1 MANVVI
7 DIAAEF
13 TGKKAFKEAE
23 TATGKLTRTVKTLA
37 GSFGLAFGTAA
48 LTRYGKAAVK
58 AFAEDEAAAIR
69 LTRAVDNLGIGFAN
83 PSIADYIS
91 ELEKS
96 AAVADDVL
104 RPAFQSLLTTTGSL
118 TQSQKLLNDAIT
130 ISRASGIDLATVS
143 QDLAKGYVGITK
155 GLIKYNTGLTKAEIQ
170 SKSFSEILGVLL
182 TQSAGAASDYL
193 DSTAYSME
201 VLSIASGNAS
211 EIIGKGLV
219 DAFARIGGGT
229 EASDAAIAIEGIAGA
244 LAKITVATGT
254 AIGGVTNVFKT
265 LKNLPKNI
273 FQGFAGAQTGVNL
286 GKTQPKA
293 PQLSLSEKQ
302 KNAALAKLEAAAA
315 ARAKKLEAAQK
326 AATKAQQDALKLAK
340 ARAIFDLQQIQIQA
354 ALKGK
359 LSEEDKIRL
368 KLMQAIEEENLTNVE
383 KYEKALEKAQEKAKE
398 LQEQLDKVKAL
409 EVKDPF
415 STWKVDPVAAAIGGL
430 TNALTEVRTGMT
442 STGVAWSEVAAKI
455 AATEVKPNLTGFKSS
470 FQMASDEAESAVET
484 AVTALGSTAT
494 AATAAAIAAAAALVA
509 ANNSNLTSTAAT
521 TTEAIGTS
529 TTTAT
534 DTTVLAIAE
543 SGSATASTI
552 VATSQAAADALDK
565 LYEDSTTALSNA
577 SAATTT
583 DFMATS
589 SAALAS
595 LKDILNAQ
603 ANDYAAA
610 AAAASAQAT
619 ADAADR
625 AGAGTAG
632 GGVNITVNTGVG
644 DPNAIAEA
652 IQQVLIDAGKRGT
665 LDVLGI
671 D

>member
-48 LTRYGKAAVK
+48 ITRYGKAAVK

-201 VLSIASGNAS
+201 VLSIATGNAS

-219 DAFARIGGGT
+219 DAFARVGGGT
-229 EASDAAIAIEGIAGA
+229 EASDAAIAIEGIASA

-302 KNAALAKLEAAAA
+302 RNAALAKLEAAAA

-340 ARAIFDLQQIQIQA
+340 ARAVFDLQQIQIQA

-398 LQEQLDKVKAL
+398 LQAALDKVKDV

-455 AATEVKPNLTGFKSS
+455 AATEVKPNLSEFKSS
-470 FQMASDEAESAVET
+470 FKMATDESESAVET
-484 AVTALGSTAT
+484 AVTTLGSLTSTAT
-494 AATAAAIAAAAALVA
+494 ASIG
-509 ANNSNLTSTAAT
+509 SAT
-521 TTEAIGTS
+521 TS
-529 TTTAT
+529 AT
-534 DTTVLAIAE
+534 DTTNTAIAS
-543 SGSATASTI
+543 SGTATANTI
-552 VATSQAAADALDK
+552 VETSQAAADALDK
-565 LYEDSTTALSNA
+565 LYNDSNAALSNA
-577 SAATTT
+577 TTATVT

-589 SAALAS
+589 SAALDS
-595 LKDILNAQ
+595 LKEILA
-603 ANDYAAA
+603 AEAAAYTAA
-610 AAAASAQAT
+610 AAAASQQAA
-619 ADAADR
+619 ADAADL
-625 AGAGTAG
+625 AGAGNAG

-652 IQQVLIDAGKRGT
+652 IQQVLIDAGNRGT
-665 LDVLGI
+665 LDLQGI
-671 D
+671 G